1 MTSTDQQLN
10 QQLDQHRDEGPGEQA
25 NPQPLS
31 MTYAVQSFD
40 KTGPMRGPYMVCT
53 GFVRAGWNVD
63 ILTILSDRN
72 RDPSLAWSAVPV
84 HKIGNG
90 SKRKGMLRLAL
101 AMLRRRKGH
110 ITFSLGLGLAQLW
123 LGPRQVLVGPSLRLV
138 PGLLLL

>member
-1 MTSTDQQLN
+1 MTSTDQQLD
-10 QQLDQHRDEGPGEQA
+10 QQLEEGQEKQA
-25 NPQPLS
+25 GMQPLG

-72 RDPSLAWSAVPV
+72 RDLDLAWGSVPV

-90 SKRKGMLRLAL
+90 SKRNGMLRLAL
-101 AMLRRRKGH
+101 DMLRRRKGH
-110 ITFSLGLGLAQLW
+110 ITFQLGMGLAQLR
-123 LGPRQVLVGPSLRLV
+123 LGTCQVLVGTPLRLV